1 MTDLIS
7 SIQTEF
13 EPSED
18 LNEEEE
24 DTSREIETTSA
35 EYINKSNSLT
45 KAQASKEV
53 AQFKNLTNVYD
64 INDSRLRVSSLNNQ
78 QRKLFDDIT
87 ERS

>member
-35 EYINKSNSLT
+35 EYIDNTALG
-45 KAQASKEV
+45 
-53 AQFKNLTNVYD
+53 
-64 INDSRLRVSSLNNQ
+64 
-78 QRKLFDDIT
+78 RKI
-87 ERS
+87 R

>member
-1 MTDLIS
+1 M
-7 SIQTEF
+7 
-13 EPSED
+13 
-18 LNEEEE
+18 NEEEE

-35 EYINKSNSLT
+35 EYINKFNSLA